1 MRLTNKMR
9 LPEPIVAAVAN
20 DSYTK
25 GDANISVT
33 ELLNPPQIVR
43 LVREHN
49 EELEEDASDRIWSLL
64 GQAVHSII
72 ERASDQ
78 HDTLSEATLYSMYE
92 NWKLKGSVDHVTI
105 SRGELNDFK
114 VTTVWKING
123 GKIPDEW
130 IAQTNIYRRMAQR
143 EKGLVIDKIAVIAI
157 LRDWSKR
164 EALRSPNGDYPQAQV
179 VRLEIPLWSEERT
192 DAFIAERIR
201 LHQMPE
207 PLPCSDTD
215 IWAKPDKWA
224 LMKVGGKKATKL
236 YSSLEEAEA
245 NCTSAFYI
253 EHRPGEAVRC
263 ESYCPVSKFCTQWAN
278 DPRRK
283 APSLSEGLF
292 E

>member
-33 ELLNPPQIVR
+33 ELLNPPQIVKLAR
-43 LVREHN
+43 QHAD
-49 EELEEDASDRIWSLL
+49 ELEEDASDRIWSLL

-78 HDTLSEATLYSMYE
+78 HDTLSEATIYSDYLG
-92 NWKLKGSVDHVTI
+92 WKLKGSVDHVTI
-105 SRGELNDFK
+105 SRGELNDYK
-114 VTTVWKING
+114 VTTVWKIAG
-123 GKIPDEW
+123 GKLPEEW
-130 IAQTNIYRRMAQR
+130 VAQTNIYGRMLEK
-143 EKGLVIDKIAVIAI
+143 EKGLQLSGIAVIAI

-164 EALRSPNGDYPQAQV
+164 EALRSAGGDYPQAQV
-179 VRLEIPLWSEERT
+179 VRLEIPLWSADRT
-192 DAFIAERIR
+192 DAFIEERIR
-201 LHQMPE
+201 LHQAAE
-207 PLPCSDTD
+207 PLPCSDHD

-224 LMKVGGKKATKL
+224 LMKKGAKKATKL
-236 YSSLEEAEA
+236 YTSLADAEA
-245 NCTSAFYI
+245 DCTSAFFI

-263 ESYCPVSKFCTQWAN
+263 ESYCPVSQFCSQWAN

-283 APSLSEGLF
+283 PASLTEGLF
-292 E
+292 A